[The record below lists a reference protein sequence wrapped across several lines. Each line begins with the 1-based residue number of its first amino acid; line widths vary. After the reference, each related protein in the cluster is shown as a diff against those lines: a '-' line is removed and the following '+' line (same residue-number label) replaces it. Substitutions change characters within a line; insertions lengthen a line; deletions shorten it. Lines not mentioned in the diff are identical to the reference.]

1 MNANGSVKSS
11 TKIASGSTNAPTL
24 ADGDHFGIAVGS
36 LGDLDGDGVN
46 DLAVGAYRDDTA
58 GYDRGAVHVL
68 FLNANGTVKSS
79 IKIASGMNG
88 GPAVGDDDNFGRSI
102 ASLGDLDGDG
112 VIDLAVGA
120 TDGDDAGGL
129 HLLMLNANGT
139 VKSSTK
145 IAAGL
150 NGGPSNSG
158 YDIFGGSVA
167 SLGDLDGDGVTD
179 LAVGARGD
187 RTSGSYSGAVHVLFM
202 NANGTV
208 KSKSKIASG
217 TPNAPTITAFN
228 FFGTSVASVGDLDG
242 DGVTDL
248 AVGAF
253 GDEGGSLR
261 RGAVHLLLLN
271 ANGTVKSS
279 TKIASGTNGVPT
291 LSGYSHFGNSVA
303 SLGDLDGDGVTD
315 LAVGARF
322 DDFNPL
328 ATILRG
334 AVHLVFLN
342 APPDFGDAPDT
353 GAGTGTG
360 NYQTSAS
367 DGGPSHIINSTRT
380 TLFLGSRVDGEQNA
394 SPGVRANGDDIATL
408 PDDEGGLIEP
418 AQDLFLT
425 VGAVPV
431 VRVRATNTTGSEAT
445 LFGWIDFNRDGVFDN
460 ATERTSVSVPNGT
473 NNGTFQ
479 LTFPAVS
486 ASTSPGATY
495 ARFRLSADA
504 AAANSTGAAIGG
516 EVEDYA
522 ATITRRSESTVDPAK
537 SVKIASGLNGGP
549 TLAIYDRFGISVASL
564 GDLDG
569 DGVSDLAVG
578 AISDSTGGVN
588 RGAVHVLLM
597 KTDGTVKSST
607 KIASGTNGG
616 PTLTDGDRF
625 GSSVASLGDLDGDG
639 VSDLAVGAYYD
650 DTGGLKRGAVHVL
663 LMNADGTVKSST
675 KIASGTNGGPTL
687 ANPDRFGSS
696 VASLGDLDG
705 DGVTDLAVGAYRD
718 RTGGFSPGAV
728 HVLFMKTDGTVK
740 SSTKIASGTPN
751 GPTLEDDVYFGSSV
765 ASLGDLDGDGVSD
778 LAVGARGAVHVL
790 LLIADGTV
798 KSSTTIASGTPNGG
812 YFDLFGSSV
821 ASLGD
826 LDGDGVSDLAVGA
839 KGGHHPSGNTFGVA
853 VHLLLLNVDGTV
865 KSSTKIASETNGG
878 PTFSNSSRFGSSV
891 ASLGDLDGDGVS
903 DLAVGA
909 FEDNSAGDLRGAV
922 HVLFLP
928 RLNTAP
934 TVAHA
939 LPNQP
944 AAEDVA
950 FNFAFAPHT
959 FNDVDAG
966 DSLTYTASQSDNSLL
981 PAWLSFDSPNRTFSG
996 TPADGDVG
1004 SFDVKVTATDPGN
1017 ASVSNTFSITVAN
1030 RNEAPSFTKGAN
1042 LTTAGDGAARSLTDW
1057 ATNLS
1062 KGSARESGQALDFQV
1077 TIPTANATLF
1087 TVPPAILPNGTLTF
1101 TPKAAASGTV
1111 TVTVK
1116 LQDDGGTANGGVNL
1130 SAAQTF
1136 TIQLTGLNKAPSFT
1150 KGTSPTVNED
1160 VGPQTINPFA
1170 KSISAGT
1177 GDVGQTVTFN
1187 VSNNNNALF
1196 SQQPAISPT
1205 GVLTYTPNP
1214 NANGVATVTVILTDD
1229 GGTAGGGKNSFTTT
1243 FTITVKSIND
1253 VPLRTNGSL
1262 PAISV
1267 NEDST
1272 NPSAVPLGL
1281 TGVTYSAG
1289 PATATDEAN
1298 QTLTYKITAIPAAIK
1313 LFKANGNT
1321 AVAVN
1326 GTVTATELQGLTYKT
1341 VPNLFGTGDLKFTVT
1356 DNGSGTAPNVNTLTQ
1371 IINVTVNALNDF
1383 DPTISHIAN
1392 VTTKEDTPTAVIKFT
1407 VDDGD
1412 DKLVN
1417 LAGITV
1423 TATSSNTDL
1432 VPDSPSNIVILGNTG
1447 SRTIQLKPA
1456 LDKSGQTTIT
1466 VTATDSSNVSTM
1478 TTFVLTVTPVNDAPR
1493 VTATTLS
1500 ISEFMTNDTPVGT
1513 VTAVDPE
1520 GDTVTAFTITG
1531 GNTGNAFKIDSVT
1544 GEIKVNDASKI
1555 DFESLAKKV
1564 GNDLVALFTL
1574 TIKATD
1580 ALGAAGTKA
1589 TETGPI
1595 TVNIVNQSFDLTVL
1609 ALDSDNTVTVSK
1621 VGNNLVAR
1629 RNVAGIV
1636 TDVIAPTPLEDV
1648 TSLTI
1653 TGGTAKDT
1661 VVLDASLNSAGSP
1674 ATRKFT
1680 GQIVVNGNNGDD
1692 KLDASKIN
1700 VATFGVAF
1708 NGGLGSD
1715 TALGGTG
1722 HDALNGND
1730 GNDSLSGGA
1739 GNDQLTGG
1747 RGDDQL
1753 LGGAGNDSYRFADTD
1768 VIETDTLTEA
1778 SNAGTDVL
1786 DFGSAT
1792 TSVTAKLTSEVALA
1806 IHTNRTIKTSATGTT
1821 KLAGNFE
1828 NVIGGTGDDAILGN
1842 AAANSLLGGTGSDT
1856 IIGGAGNDTLRGG
1869 DGNDTLIGGV
1879 GNDQLFG
1886 DADTDLGLGGKG
1898 GPARGGSSKKD
1909 TGDVLDPSLETID
1922 EAFATV
1928 FAFE

>member
-616 PTLTDGDRF
+616 PTLTDGDR
-625 GSSVASLGDLDGDG
+625 
-639 VSDLAVGAYYD
+639 
-650 DTGGLKRGAVHVL
+650 
-663 LMNADGTVKSST
+663 
-675 KIASGTNGGPTL
+675 
-687 ANPDRFGSS
+687 
-696 VASLGDLDG
+696 
-705 DGVTDLAVGAYRD
+705 
-718 RTGGFSPGAV
+718 
-728 HVLFMKTDGTVK
+728 
-740 SSTKIASGTPN
+740 
-751 GPTLEDDVYFGSSV
+751 FGSSV

-1856 IIGGAGNDTLRGG
+1856 IIGGAGNDTL
-1869 DGNDTLIGGV
+1869 IGGV